1 MKTKTQIQNQISYL
15 KNDIKNKKLTESEKL
30 ERLDQIYVLEWVLKE
45 D

>member
-1 MKTKTQIQNQISYL
+1 MKTKIQIQNQISFL

-30 ERLDQIYVLEWVLKE
+30 ARLDQIYVLEWVLKE